1 MGYECVHL
9 LLGLGNGACLRLLG
23 HLHSGDY
30 IYKVDMPVNVSAAAV
45 AVDSASIKVILHV
58 AESPSCAV
66 DTIQW

>member
-1 MGYECVHL
+1 MVS
-9 LLGLGNGACLRLLG
+9 CLRLLG

>member
-1 MGYECVHL
+1 MVS
-9 LLGLGNGACLRLLG
+9 CLRLLG

-58 AESPSCAV
+58 AEPPSCAV